1 MEDNRK
7 SRRIAN
13 DIKFLNDK
21 KVSYGR
27 SRSDIDFYNFGLEIT
42 KSLEPELFNSIECV
56 SSRLFI
62 NIENIKT
69 FVYPSESIQAECWA
83 FEELCLIRISSTVLD
98 KLNYD
103 EIKFIIGHEIGHYLL
118 EHTNFEIEK
127 PELMIISKAREISC
141 DRLGLIA
148 CESYENAISCIIK
161 TQSGLSKI
169 NLNISD
175 YLDTSLSNINQSSS
189 KFNYS
194 SHPSLPIRAKSL
206 KLAKDYL
213 LKNFPDYSSN
223 LAFSEKARIDEEI
236 NKNFE
241 KYENKVLIDE
251 ICESKN
257 GVLSWLWINLS
268 INQNKIEKVNSS
280 KIKDKFGEQF
290 YEKFKR
296 NFNSLKYDEVQ
307 DFVDNKLNEGL
318 EELFDKIPYSFTSY
332 VNNELNFARNEI
344 SNPEIEKRIHKIK
357 LSLPKFNYS

>member
-69 FVYPSESIQAECWA
+69 FVYPSESIQAECMP

-189 KFNYS
+189 KFNY
-194 SHPSLPIRAKSL
+194 
-206 KLAKDYL
+206 
-213 LKNFPDYSSN
+213 
-223 LAFSEKARIDEEI
+223 
-236 NKNFE
+236 
-241 KYENKVLIDE
+241 
-251 ICESKN
+251 
-257 GVLSWLWINLS
+257 
-268 INQNKIEKVNSS
+268 
-280 KIKDKFGEQF
+280 
-290 YEKFKR
+290 
-296 NFNSLKYDEVQ
+296 
-307 DFVDNKLNEGL
+307 
-318 EELFDKIPYSFTSY
+318 
-332 VNNELNFARNEI
+332 
-344 SNPEIEKRIHKIK
+344 
-357 LSLPKFNYS
+357 